1 MEICQTEEL
10 FCLRNPNNEANEV
23 AQSFVLVH
31 LHHPGSLAKPLREP
45 GAPKPPLS
53 TSLAAFVIFPCRGVL
68 PSPSAQ
74 RIPSSA
80 STVSLSSS
88 EDSQP

>member
-53 TSLAAFVIFPCRGVL
+53 TSLAAFVIFAVGVSCHRRAHNGL
-68 PSPSAQ
+68 HRLDQ
-74 RIPSSA
+74 RSH
-80 STVSLSSS
+80 
-88 EDSQP
+88 